1 MAEGIDRL
9 TYMRIDEFIDTV
21 NDDELD
27 TTLDKLLLD
36 RYGSKSERLARL
48 RRAINN
54 ESTNED
60 YVVDAWIG
68 ENTDEPTTE
77 WIKANRELALNNW
90 IAEHEPVDHVR
101 AFLSSGAYP
110 KNPLANVTMQKQR
123 VKKTHQH

>member
-60 YVVDAWIG
+60 YVVDA
-68 ENTDEPTTE
+68 
-77 WIKANRELALNNW
+77 
-90 IAEHEPVDHVR
+90 
-101 AFLSSGAYP
+101 
-110 KNPLANVTMQKQR
+110 
-123 VKKTHQH
+123 